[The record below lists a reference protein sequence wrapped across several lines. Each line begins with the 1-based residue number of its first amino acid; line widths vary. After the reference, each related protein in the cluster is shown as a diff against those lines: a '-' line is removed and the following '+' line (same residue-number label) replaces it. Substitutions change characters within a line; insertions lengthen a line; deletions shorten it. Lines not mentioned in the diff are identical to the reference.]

1 MVQQI
6 SRRRFLI
13 GMVAGALS
21 AGIWGEA
28 QASELGV
35 GMLYDATRCIGC
47 GLCEGA
53 CQEKNRLPEGR
64 AYVRV
69 RRAEDGRPRAL
80 RSSCMHCF
88 DPACASACPVGALQK
103 TPEGPVIYRKERCI
117 GCRYCMVAC
126 PLGIPR
132 LSWEQSFPYVQKCQM
147 CADRIAEGQPP
158 ACVSACPAGA
168 LQFGLR
174 AELLKAAKE
183 RLAQEKLYLF
193 GEDELGGTAVLY
205 LSDVP
210 FEVLGLRCK
219 RQEPL
224 PKLTA
229 AMLQKVPWVIGT
241 LALGLSGLYVVRRR
255 ERLEDHREDSK
266 TGENEMAK

>member
-13 GMVAGALS
+13 GMVAGTLS
-21 AGIWGEA
+21 AGILGEA
-28 QASELGV
+28 QAAELGV
-35 GMLYDATRCIGC
+35 GILYDATRCIGC

-53 CQEKNRLPEGR
+53 CQEKNRLPR

-69 RRAEDGRPRAL
+69 LRAGRPRAL
-80 RSSCMHCF
+80 RSSCMHCL

-126 PLGIPR
+126 PLGVPR

-147 CADRIAEGQPP
+147 CADRIAEGQSP
-158 ACVSACPAGA
+158 ACVSACPVGA

-183 RLAQEKLYLF
+183 RLAQEQLYLF
-193 GEDELGGTAVLY
+193 GDQELGGTAVLY

-210 FEVLGLRCK
+210 FEELGLHCK

-229 AMLQKVPWVIGT
+229 AMLQKVPWVIGA

-255 ERLEDHREDSK
+255 ERLPDRDSK
-266 TGENEMAK
+266 TGENEIAQ